1 MESPIEKDIVIIGA
15 GLTGLTLAFYLK
27 KQGTNV
33 LVIEKSGKTGG
44 VIQTV
49 KDDGFVFETGPN
61 TGVVGNPEVAEL
73 FEDLEGLCSLETAN
87 PSAKRRLIWKKGRW
101 HALPSGF
108 VSAVL
113 TPLFTLKDKFKV
125 LGEPFRRKG
134 NNPKENLAD
143 LVKRRL
149 GVSFLNYAIDPFISG
164 IYAGDPKYL
173 IPKYALPKLYALEQ
187 DYGSF
192 IKGSIQKAK
201 EKKNNP
207 RLQKATKEVF
217 SAKGGLSNLIKAL
230 TEKIGSESFLMN
242 AKNIIIHPEQE
253 RFQIQ
258 TEINGNQEIILAKK
272 VITTAGTNEL
282 LPLLPFLTEA
292 EKQPFN
298 DLKYA
303 SVIQVIVGY
312 HNWKGINLNAFGGL
326 VPTIEKRNILGALFT
341 SSFFTGRAPK
351 KGALISVF
359 MGGTKRPEIYEM
371 DDEDLETLISRDLR
385 EMMGMPIFRPDL
397 FEIYR
402 YKYAIPQ
409 YGLSSAQRFETINQ
423 IQQKYPGLILAGN
436 IRDGIGMADRIKQ
449 ARTIVEEL
457 TK

>member
-1 MESPIEKDIVIIGA
+1 
-15 GLTGLTLAFYLK
+15 
-27 KQGTNV
+27 
-33 LVIEKSGKTGG
+33 
-44 VIQTV
+44 
-49 KDDGFVFETGPN
+49 
-61 TGVVGNPEVAEL
+61 
-73 FEDLEGLCSLETAN
+73 
-87 PSAKRRLIWKKGRW
+87 
-101 HALPSGF
+101 
-108 VSAVL
+108 
-113 TPLFTLKDKFKV
+113 
-125 LGEPFRRKG
+125 
-134 NNPKENLAD
+134 
-143 LVKRRL
+143 
-149 GVSFLNYAIDPFISG
+149 
-164 IYAGDPKYL
+164 
-173 IPKYALPKLYALEQ
+173 
-187 DYGSF
+187 
-192 IKGSIQKAK
+192 
-201 EKKNNP
+201 
-207 RLQKATKEVF
+207 
-217 SAKGGLSNLIKAL
+217 
-230 TEKIGSESFLMN
+230 MN